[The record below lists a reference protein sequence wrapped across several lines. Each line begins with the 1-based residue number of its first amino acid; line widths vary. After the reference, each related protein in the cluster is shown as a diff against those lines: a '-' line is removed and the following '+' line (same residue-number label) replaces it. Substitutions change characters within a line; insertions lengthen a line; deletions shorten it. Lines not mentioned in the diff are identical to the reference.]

1 MSPSY
6 VLKDK
11 ALDYSNLLS
20 AVPELKQEKP
30 LNHAR
35 KSSGSKFSTKIEF
48 VKPIQRTTDSPCSV
62 QSHGSFEKSV
72 SNDESL
78 TKELFSDSSK
88 VFRSK
93 NSENLKSLIQKAKQ
107 EIQNLRNNK
116 TNLQSKLKML
126 EDSLRKIEEID
137 KEELKTIKSIELKL
151 EKLENQQLHPEEDSR
166 VPEAIV
172 KISNLEADIVQ
183 LKSLKDSSVFHYEEQ
198 LKDVYHKL
206 KDLHECNEIL
216 SEMVNCFH
224 KEPIFTNREVQSDE
238 AINMK
243 IKNEIIGIKVS
254 GLLNYESILEEAL
267 AKREQLL
274 EVKTKLETEFKSLPN
289 DSKSMSNKRRRLA
302 LEFELSMNYSQL
314 ISINN
319 KIKRYSS

>member
-1 MSPSY
+1 MEINLRSTLALNINEEPTILQTLKSSIDQVRHIRKKTADSTKKLEIKMSPSY

-137 KEELKTIKSIELKL
+137 KCANNIYMDIL
-151 EKLENQQLHPEEDSR
+151 EKTLQYSTMKN
-166 VPEAIV
+166 
-172 KISNLEADIVQ
+172 
-183 LKSLKDSSVFHYEEQ
+183 SSKMF
-198 LKDVYHKL
+198 
-206 KDLHECNEIL
+206 IT
-216 SEMVNCFH
+216 S
-224 KEPIFTNREVQSDE
+224 
-238 AINMK
+238 
-243 IKNEIIGIKVS
+243 
-254 GLLNYESILEEAL
+254 
-267 AKREQLL
+267 
-274 EVKTKLETEFKSLPN
+274 
-289 DSKSMSNKRRRLA
+289 
-302 LEFELSMNYSQL
+302 
-314 ISINN
+314 
-319 KIKRYSS
+319 